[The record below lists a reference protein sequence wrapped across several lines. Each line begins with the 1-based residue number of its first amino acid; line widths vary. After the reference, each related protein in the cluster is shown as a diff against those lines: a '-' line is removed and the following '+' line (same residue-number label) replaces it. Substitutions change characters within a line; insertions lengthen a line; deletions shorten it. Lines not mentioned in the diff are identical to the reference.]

1 MRLTLL
7 DAAKIE
13 ACNNVW
19 KYCGNPIKFGSNGI
33 HYQQKQIGE
42 EAVCYTSP
50 VPSISD
56 SKFHLLANK
65 VKLERKKRGMKV
77 VVMKTDGV
85 VTL

>member
-13 ACNNVW
+13 ACNDVW
-19 KYCGNPIKFGSNGI
+19 KYCGNPIKFGGNGI
-33 HYQQKQIGE
+33 HYQQKQMGE

-50 VPSISD
+50 APSISD
-56 SKFHLLANK
+56 SKLRLLANK
-65 VKLERKKRGMKV
+65 IKLEMKKRGMKV
-77 VVMKTDGV
+77 VVMKADGV